1 MREIMESVPAKV
13 LTTTLLLGLFT
24 IAEAAPPAKRVM
36 LPVRVVYQLNEG
48 GEQTT
53 RALRN
58 IRNQLEDFPR
68 TRVVV
73 VAYGAGI
80 DFLIEG
86 ATDSGG
92 YPYELLVQP
101 LIEGSV
107 EFKVCERTLKERG
120 IEKDKILK
128 EARFVSSGAA
138 ELARL
143 QFEEGYAYLKP

>member
-1 MREIMESVPAKV
+1 MREMMESVSAKV

-73 VAYGAGI
+73 VA
-80 DFLIEG
+80 
-86 ATDSGG
+86 
-92 YPYELLVQP
+92 
-101 LIEGSV
+101 
-107 EFKVCERTLKERG
+107 
-120 IEKDKILK
+120 
-128 EARFVSSGAA
+128 
-138 ELARL
+138 
-143 QFEEGYAYLKP
+143 